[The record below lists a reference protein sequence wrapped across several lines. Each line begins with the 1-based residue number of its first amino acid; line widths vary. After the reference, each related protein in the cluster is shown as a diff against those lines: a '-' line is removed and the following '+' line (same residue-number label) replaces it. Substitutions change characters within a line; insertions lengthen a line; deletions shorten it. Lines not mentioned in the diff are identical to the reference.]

1 MTTYG
6 WWAVTAPGGVAIRT
20 RTKSV
25 PGVTVADGTRT
36 IPFRGV
42 LPLSTGFDEIVALDN
57 AGRIEYYALDPA
69 SIPA

>member
-1 MTTYG
+1 MTAICWYVVRVPG
-6 WWAVTAPGGVAIRT
+6 VTIRT

-25 PGVTVADGTRT
+25 PGVSVPDGRRS
-36 IPFRGV
+36 ISVGGV